1 MFIVV
6 ADEYTRGWIR
16 DLTNH
21 QLSVSE
27 SVRRDL
33 QVERSRALADAAR
46 NIVVG
51 AVARAE
57 PTVVLT
63 GAGDGHATKM
73 CANTE
78 HNQPTQQRIV
88 KKKERKEMQLKEN
101 PWSIR

>member
-1 MFIVV
+1 MYIQRAIDMLSTEHV
-6 ADEYTRGWIR
+6 YSGCRRGKTKGGR
-16 DLTNH
+16 LDLTNH

-27 SVRRDL
+27 GVRRDL

-46 NIVVG
+46 DVVVG

-73 CANTE
+73 CANTK
-78 HNQPTQQRIV
+78 HNQPTQ
-88 KKKERKEMQLKEN
+88 KNAL
-101 PWSIR
+101 

>member
-1 MFIVV
+1 LQKGTTKG
-6 ADEYTRGWIR
+6 ARL

-27 SVRRDL
+27 GVRRDL
-33 QVERSRALADAAR
+33 QIERSRTLADAAR

-63 GAGDGHATKM
+63 GAGDGHAAKM
-73 CANTE
+73 CANTQ
-78 HNQPTQQRIV
+78 HNQPKMHCEELQI
-88 KKKERKEMQLKEN
+88 RK
-101 PWSIR
+101 